1 MKSSGTEEDTSS
13 LEALDEEDG
22 LNSEVQDE
30 DLDPKVLL
38 RIQKISDILNQ
49 TNLNLNVFEKMLPAY
64 RSEKTGFTL
73 SSNTLELSEMKIQ
86 NQNLA
91 ARVNILESQNEELEK
106 SLLQSNT
113 KVEELCLENT
123 RLNLTNE
130 DLKIEISDLRTNLER
145 AESKNISD
153 SSKKSE
159 SAPGTGLICLISSGP
174 RCIESTGEES
184 KDLVSA
190 LNQLK
195 SLKQSRDSLKRKTK
209 QLLRHY
215 RRKREILQHRKLVQI
230 LPFFNFYPFS
240 RICKTLIPSFIL
252 AGTFHQHS
260 L

>member
-13 LEALDEEDG
+13 LEALDEEDD
-22 LNSEVQDE
+22 LNSEAQDE

-73 SSNTLELSEMKIQ
+73 SSDTSELSEIKIQ

-91 ARVNILESQNEELEK
+91 ARVILLESKNEELEK
-106 SLLQSNT
+106 SLLQSNS

-130 DLKIEISDLRTNLER
+130 DLKLEISDLRTNLER
-145 AESKNISD
+145 AEGKNISD
-153 SSKKSE
+153 SIKKSE
-159 SAPGTGLICLISSGP
+159 SVPGTELISQKSSGP
-174 RCIESTGEES
+174 GCIRSREES

-190 LNQLK
+190 FNQIK
-195 SLKQSRDSLKRKTK
+195 FLKQSRDSLKRKTK

-230 LPFFNFYPFS
+230 LLFIHFLFFY
-240 RICKTLIPSFIL
+240 
-252 AGTFHQHS
+252 
-260 L
+260 

>member
-13 LEALDEEDG
+13 LEALDEEDD
-22 LNSEVQDE
+22 LNSEAQDE

-73 SSNTLELSEMKIQ
+73 SSDTSELSEIKIQ

-91 ARVNILESQNEELEK
+91 ARVILLESKNEELEK
-106 SLLQSNT
+106 SLLQSNS

-130 DLKIEISDLRTNLER
+130 DLKLEISDLRTNLER
-145 AESKNISD
+145 AEGKNISD
-153 SSKKSE
+153 SIKKSE
-159 SAPGTGLICLISSGP
+159 SVPGTELISQISSGP
-174 RCIESTGEES
+174 GCIRSREES

-190 LNQLK
+190 FNQIK
-195 SLKQSRDSLKRKTK
+195 FLKQSRDSLKRKTK

-230 LPFFNFYPFS
+230 LLFIHFLFFY
-240 RICKTLIPSFIL
+240 
-252 AGTFHQHS
+252 
-260 L
+260 

>member
-73 SSNTLELSEMKIQ
+73 SSDTLELSEMKIQ
-86 NQNLA
+86 NHNLA
-91 ARVNILESQNEELEK
+91 AQVNILESQNEELEK

-145 AESKNISD
+145 AESKN
-153 SSKKSE
+153 
-159 SAPGTGLICLISSGP
+159 
-174 RCIESTGEES
+174 
-184 KDLVSA
+184 
-190 LNQLK
+190 
-195 SLKQSRDSLKRKTK
+195 
-209 QLLRHY
+209 
-215 RRKREILQHRKLVQI
+215 RRRML
-230 LPFFNFYPFS
+230 
-240 RICKTLIPSFIL
+240 
-252 AGTFHQHS
+252 
-260 L
+260 

>member
-22 LNSEVQDE
+22 LNSEAQDE

-73 SSNTLELSEMKIQ
+73 SSDTSELSEIKIQ

-91 ARVNILESQNEELEK
+91 ARVILLESKNEELEK
-106 SLLQSNT
+106 SLLQSNS

-130 DLKIEISDLRTNLER
+130 DLKLEISDLRTNLER
-145 AESKNISD
+145 AEGKNISD
-153 SSKKSE
+153 SIKKSE
-159 SAPGTGLICLISSGP
+159 SVPGTELISQISSGP
-174 RCIESTGEES
+174 GCIRSREES

-190 LNQLK
+190 FNQIK
-195 SLKQSRDSLKRKTK
+195 FLKQSRDSLKRKTK

-230 LPFFNFYPFS
+230 LLFIHFLFFY
-240 RICKTLIPSFIL
+240 
-252 AGTFHQHS
+252 
-260 L
+260 

>member
-13 LEALDEEDG
+13 LEALDEEEG
-22 LNSEVQDE
+22 LNSEAQDE

-64 RSEKTGFTL
+64 RSERSGLTL
-73 SSNTLELSEMKIQ
+73 SSDTSELSEIKIQ

-91 ARVNILESQNEELEK
+91 SRVILLESKNEELEK
-106 SLLQSNT
+106 SLLQSNS

-130 DLKIEISDLRTNLER
+130 DLKLEISDLRTNLER
-145 AESKNISD
+145 AEGKNISD
-153 SSKKSE
+153 SIKKSE
-159 SAPGTGLICLISSGP
+159 SVPGTELISQISSGQG
-174 RCIESTGEES
+174 CIRSREES

-190 LNQLK
+190 FNQIK
-195 SLKQSRDSLKRKTK
+195 FLKQSRDSLKRKTK

-230 LPFFNFYPFS
+230 LLFIHFLFFY
-240 RICKTLIPSFIL
+240 
-252 AGTFHQHS
+252 
-260 L
+260 